1 MGDKHSFQ
9 GSDTPESSD
18 QKSLPGRLRAE
29 AKATSHAEVVG
40 GLARGGYLKSAI
52 IEEEED
58 GTGRPLYTCFLL
70 LSWRPGYHILHVGW
84 PLKETKRPR
93 QFRDLDRLVGL
104 VRRDFGY
111 RDAIALRMA
120 GGTPGQKVTRFR
132 AG

>member
-1 MGDKHSFQ
+1 MGDEHCIPGMGSPRPRLQ
-9 GSDTPESSD
+9 GLA
-18 QKSLPGRLRAE
+18 KGRLRSE
-29 AKATSHAEVVG
+29 AKATNHAEIVG

-52 IEEEED
+52 IEEEGDE
-58 GTGRPLYTCFLL
+58 TGRSLYTCFLL
-70 LSWRPGYHILHVGW
+70 LSWCPGYRILHVGW

-104 VRRDFGY
+104 IRRDFGY
-111 RDAIALRMA
+111 RDAIALRTA